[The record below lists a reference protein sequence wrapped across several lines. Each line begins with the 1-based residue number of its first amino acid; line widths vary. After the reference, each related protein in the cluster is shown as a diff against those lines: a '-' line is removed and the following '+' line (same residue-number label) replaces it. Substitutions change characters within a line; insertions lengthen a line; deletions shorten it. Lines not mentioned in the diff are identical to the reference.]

1 MYPLKAT
8 KFQYINEMQGKNSN
22 FILREWRK
30 PNMLNL
36 TALYIELKKKKKI
49 PLGIQMLVFLAILLT
64 GYYCF
69 PKMTFPSLN
78 NFTELLI
85 SI

>member
-36 TALYIELKKKKKI
+36 TALYIELKKKKK
-49 PLGIQMLVFLAILLT
+49 
-64 GYYCF
+64 
-69 PKMTFPSLN
+69 N
-78 NFTELLI
+78 
-85 SI
+85 